1 MRSLLKMRVLRAG
14 AAAMLL
20 GLMLAPAALA
30 QGPLEMTT
38 AYPAVTAD
46 PGSTVRFPVT
56 VTTDAPGRVD
66 LSVTSQPDGWTVRLR
81 GAGSSI
87 SAVNTTPVPIASG
100 SSTTLI
106 TGTFTAEVTVPAVV
120 AAGHNQ
126 IVIQGRTSAATS
138 ALTLDLT
145 TEEQSAGAVAL
156 TTDFPNLRGSTTT
169 NFRYNLTLKNDTNQQ
184 LTFGLETEGPPGWN
198 IDAKPQGETQATTT
212 TVDAGSTA
220 PIQVTVDPPTDATA
234 GTYQIV
240 VRAQGGPAPVEAN
253 LTVEITGSY
262 ELTLDTTDQRLNANA
277 TAGGSSTLSVLI
289 TNTGS
294 APLTNVKMTSTPPR
308 GWKVTFDQETIAQI
322 PAGSATNA
330 QVAVVVT
337 IEPPSNAVAG
347 DYNLTIRATSTDESS
362 ATDSVDVRTTVDTSP
377 IGLLIGVGILIVV
390 AAGLFFVFQRYGRR

>member
-1 MRSLLKMRVLRAG
+1 MRVLRAG
-14 AAAMLL
+14 AAALLL

-66 LSVTSQPDGWTVRLR
+66 LSVTSLPDGWTVRLR
-81 GAGSSI
+81 GAGSTI
-87 SAVNTTPVPIASG
+87 SAVNTNPVPIASG
-100 SSTTLI
+100 SSTTQI

-120 AAGHNQ
+120 PAGTNH
-126 IVIQGRTSAATS
+126 IVIQGRTSSGVTS

-145 TEEQSAGAVAL
+145 TQEQSAGAVAL
-156 TTDFPNLRGSTTT
+156 TTDFPNLRGSTTS
-169 NFRYNLTLKNDTNQQ
+169 NFTYNLILKNDTNQQ
-184 LTFGLETEGPPGWN
+184 LTFGLDATGPAGWT
-198 IDAKPQGETQATTT
+198 ITAKPQGETQATTT

-220 PIQVTVDPPTDATA
+220 PIQVTADPPSDATA

-240 VRAQGGPAPVEAN
+240 VMAQGGPEPVEAD

-262 ELTLDTTDQRLNANA
+262 SLTLDTSDQRLNATA
-277 TAGGSSTLSVLI
+277 TAGGASTLNVLI

-308 GWKVTFDQETIAQI
+308 GWKITFDQDTIAQI
-322 PAGSATNA
+322 PAGSATDA
-330 QVAVVVT
+330 VVAVAVT

-347 DYNLTIRATSTDESS
+347 DYQLTIRATSTDESS
-362 ATDSVDVRTTVDTSP
+362 ATDSIEVRTTVDTSP
-377 IGLLIGVGILIVV
+377 IGLLIGIGILVVV

>member
-1 MRSLLKMRVLRAG
+1 MRVLRAG
-14 AAAMLL
+14 AAAILL

-46 PGSTVRFPVT
+46 PGSTARFPVT
-56 VTTDAPGRVD
+56 VTTDVAGRVD
-66 LSVTSQPDGWTVRLR
+66 LATTSVPQGWTVRLR
-81 GAGSSI
+81 GAGSTI

-106 TGTFTAEVTVPAVV
+106 TGTFTAEVTVPADV
-120 AAGHNQ
+120 AAGQNQ
-126 IVIQGRTSAATS
+126 VVLQGRTSSGVTAT
-138 ALTLDLT
+138 LTLDLT
-145 TEEQSAGAVAL
+145 TEAQSAGAIAL

-184 LTFGLETEGPPGWN
+184 LTFGLETDGPAGWAV
-198 IDAKPQGETQATTT
+198 DAKPQSESQATTT
-212 TVDAGSTA
+212 TIDAGSSA
-220 PIQVTVDPPTDATA
+220 PIAVTVDPPADATA

-240 VRAQGGPAPVEAN
+240 VRALGGPQPVEAQ
-253 LTVEITGSY
+253 LSVEITGSY
-262 ELTLDTTDQRLNANA
+262 SLTLDTTDQRLNATA
-277 TAGGSSTLSVLI
+277 TAGASSVLNVLI

-308 GWKVTFDQETIAQI
+308 GWTITFDQDTIASI
-322 PAGSATNA
+322 PAGGTTASA
-330 QVAVVVT
+330 VPVVVT
-337 IEPPSNAVAG
+337 IQPPGNAVAG
-347 DYNLTIRATSTDESS
+347 DYQLTIRATSTDESS
-362 ATDSVDVRTTVDTSP
+362 ATDSIEVRTTVDTSP